1 METILIGTS
10 LAADAI
16 AERLRFEAGLAAED
30 GYRLEI
36 RFQRRDRWEYLT
48 CQFATP
54 YPVTVETSRA
64 IRHLVADAL
73 ADVIVERMEPAW
85 LERAVER
92 NYGYFGEG
100 ARREIA
106 RLARA
111 RFYGNAEGR
120 PGLSYRIARRSQL
133 FERLSDFLERHAE
146 LVVDGFLRFR
156 MKEYVQAMEDAVD
169 EAVDE
174 YLNRREQEELIGFLR
189 ELLAS
194 RKPRLPEVHVLV
206 GPGGSFYLADGRHRQ
221 LSQERLLEMGVEL
234 GEGTETADLLLG
246 ALLSVAPARVLLH
259 GAEHLDGSA
268 LAMARGIFAE
278 RLELCPGC
286 AWCRRAVFGGRP
298 SPR

>member
-16 AERLRFEAGLAAED
+16 AERLRFEAGLASD
-30 GYRLEI
+30 GGYRLEI
-36 RFQRRDRWEYLT
+36 RSERRDRWEFLT

-54 YPVTVETSRA
+54 YPLTVETTRA

-73 ADVIVERMEPAW
+73 SDVIVERLEPVW
-85 LERAVER
+85 LDRVVER
-92 NYGYFGEG
+92 NYGYFGQR

-111 RFYGNAEGR
+111 RFYGNPEGR
-120 PGLSYRIARRSQL
+120 PGLSYLIARRSQVL
-133 FERLSDFLERHAE
+133 ERLSDFLERHGE
-146 LVVDGFLRFR
+146 VVVDGFLRFR
-156 MKEYVQAMEDAVD
+156 MKDYVQQLEDAVD

-174 YLNRREQEELIGFLR
+174 YLSRREEEELIRFLH
-189 ELLAS
+189 EVLSS

-206 GPGGSFYLADGRHRQ
+206 RQGGSFYLADGRHRQ
-221 LSQERLLEMGVEL
+221 LSQELLVDMGVEL
-234 GEGTETADLLLG
+234 GEETEVVDLLLS

-259 GAEHLDGSA
+259 GAEHLDPPA
-268 LAMARGIFAE
+268 LSMAQGIFAE

-298 SPR
+298 SPT